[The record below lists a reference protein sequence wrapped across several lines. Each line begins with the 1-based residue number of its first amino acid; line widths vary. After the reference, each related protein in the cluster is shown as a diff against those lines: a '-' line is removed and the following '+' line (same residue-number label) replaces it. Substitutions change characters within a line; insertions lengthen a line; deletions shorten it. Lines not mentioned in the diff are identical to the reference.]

1 MSSPVVVGVDGMSSS
16 LTMVE
21 AAAREAERHG
31 TGLLLAHAIGWSSD
45 HVLPWD
51 PDGTGLGASVK
62 GTLAEAEHRAH
73 GVAPGVEVTSEVL
86 VGEPSTVLGIESDR
100 ASLAVVGKR
109 GPTGLV
115 GRIRGSDT
123 GCPTASCPVL
133 VVRGRPDPAG
143 SVVVGIDGS
152 PTVRDAL
159 TFAFDEASLRGA
171 DLVVVQV
178 RNAWTRWSHNGS
190 HDASYDGNRPRTGRQ
205 RVLAETLAALQKTYP
220 DVRVHHRQAGSRI
233 GSALVDASTEA
244 QLVVVGARKRGL
256 ARAARPGS
264 ADAVV
269 LREAYCPVAVI
280 GTGKE

>member
-1 MSSPVVVGVDGMSSS
+1 MSSPVVVGVDGTSSS
-16 LTMVE
+16 LTTVE
-21 AAAREAERHG
+21 VAAREAERRG

-45 HVLPWD
+45 HVPPWD
-51 PDGTGLGASVK
+51 PDGNGLGASVK
-62 GTLAEAEHRAH
+62 GTLAEAERRAH

-86 VGEPSTVLGIESDR
+86 VGEPLTVLGIESGR

-115 GRIRGSDT
+115 GWIRGSDT

-159 TFAFDEASLRGA
+159 AFAFDEASLRGV
-171 DLVVVQV
+171 DLVVLQV

-190 HDASYDGNRPRTGRQ
+190 DDAGRARTDGQ
-205 RVLAETLAALQKTYP
+205 RVLAETLAALQKEYP
-220 DVRVHHRQAGSRI
+220 DVRVHHRPAGSRI
-233 GSALVDASTEA
+233 GSALVDASAEA
-244 QLVVVGARKRGL
+244 QLVVVGAQKRGL
-256 ARAARPGS
+256 ARATRPRA

-269 LREAYCPVAVI
+269 LREAHCPVAVI
-280 GTGKE
+280 GKGKE